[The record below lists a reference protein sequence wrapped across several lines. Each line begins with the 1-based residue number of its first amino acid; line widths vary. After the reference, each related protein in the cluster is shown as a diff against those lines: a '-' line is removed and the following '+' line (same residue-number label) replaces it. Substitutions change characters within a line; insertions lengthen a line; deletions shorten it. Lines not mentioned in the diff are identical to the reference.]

1 VNIEGGTILSVGGGG
16 VLVGGCVGGCVGI
29 FICKIFYI

>member
-1 VNIEGGTILSVGGGG
+1 MNIEGGTILSVGGGG
-16 VLVGGCVGGCVGI
+16 VLVGGCVGI